1 MLCRL
6 LFLRVASV
14 FQLLMSYAL
23 ILYVSASGCSYTNIV
38 SLMVMLLNCQF
49 RLLGM
54 LLQNDG
60 SRISTRVY
68 KKPTDIGLLLHYR
81 YHRYAVQRPKISDRG
96 TKTTRWFKKNK
107 RGQGVR
113 PVFTSRT
120 LEDEDR
126 VQDTKPKLLTQQ
138 CVVYKFECGQVRLT
152 VLGIPAVTCTTV

>member
-1 MLCRL
+1 MPFKDQKSAIVVRRRL
-6 LFLRVASV
+6 ADL
-14 FQLLMSYAL
+14 
-23 ILYVSASGCSYTNIV
+23 
-38 SLMVMLLNCQF
+38 
-49 RLLGM
+49 
-54 LLQNDG
+54 
-60 SRISTRVY
+60 
-68 KKPTDIGLLLHYR
+68 
-81 YHRYAVQRPKISDRG
+81 
-96 TKTTRWFKKNK
+96 KKNK